1 MNHPENHTEAPLR
14 IAIDGP
20 AGSGKSTIGERLAA
34 RLGFLYFD
42 TGVMYRA
49 VTLAALLRGV
59 ELDDEEAVTQLAR
72 AIRIE
77 VTPAHV
83 PDGRQYSVWLDG
95 KDVTWDIRRPEVD
108 AGVSIPSAYPA
119 VRETMVEQ
127 QRRIA
132 SDKRVVMVGRDIGT
146 VVLPDAEVKIYLTAS
161 VEERARR
168 RHEELLARGQ
178 HSEFDDVL
186 AAMRRRD
193 HIDSSRAASPLRPA
207 DDATIFDSTGLAPHE
222 TLGRLAR
229 IVEGAMA
236 RRPGAGDDSRNQV
249 EIL

>member
-1 MNHPENHTEAPLR
+1 MDHSGNPIDTTLR

-34 RLGFLYFD
+34 RLGFMYFD

-59 ELDDEEAVTQLAR
+59 ELDDEEAVTRLAR
-72 AIRIE
+72 AIRVE
-77 VTPAHV
+77 VTPPHV
-83 PDGRQYSVWLDG
+83 GDGRQYSVWLDG
-95 KDVTWDIRRPEVD
+95 VDVTWDIRRPEVD
-108 AGVSIPSAYPA
+108 AGVSIPSAYAA
-119 VRETMVEQ
+119 VREIMVEQ

-132 SDKRVVMVGRDIGT
+132 AGKRVVMVGRDIGT

-178 HSEFDDVL
+178 HSDFDDVL

-193 HIDSSRAASPLRPA
+193 YIDSSRAASPLRPA
-207 DDATIFDSTGLAPHE
+207 DDAAVFDSTGLAPHE
-222 TLGRLAR
+222 TLDRLAR

-236 RRPGAGDDSRNQV
+236 RRDRPRADSRKRA